1 MLVTDTIDIDAT
13 RRDVF
18 DVLSDGWRY
27 SNWVVGTSHMYAVQ
41 KQWPSVGSKL
51 WHATGA
57 WPLVVRD
64 ETEVLAVDP
73 ERRMELVAR
82 GRPLGEALIVLTMEG
97 TNVEDG
103 AAGCRVTM
111 SEHPVAGIARALNN
125 PLGKAMFHWRN
136 AESLIRLKS
145 LVERRTEPVR

>member
-1 MLVTDTIDIDAT
+1 MLVTDTIDIDAP

-18 DVLSDGWRY
+18 NVLSDGWRY

-41 KQWPSVGSKL
+41 KQWPDVGSKL

-64 ETEVLAVDP
+64 ETEVVAVDP

-82 GRPLGEALIVLTMEG
+82 GRPFGEALIVLTMED
-97 TNVEDG
+97 EH
-103 AAGCRVTM
+103 AGCRVTM
-111 SEHPVAGIARALNN
+111 SEQPIAGIARILNN
-125 PLGKAMFHWRN
+125 ALGKAMFHWRN

-145 LVERRTEPVR
+145 LVERRTEPAR